1 MSFKK
6 RVIPALIA
14 SAMLVGAPAAHAIK
28 FTGVFIF
35 GDSLSDAGSYR
46 PGVSAVIG
54 ATAAASGSRFTTN
67 PGPVWSELIAQNY
80 GGNPAPSNAGGG
92 IYAQGG
98 SQVVGNA
105 PTSGPTGGRLGPGGT
120 QRPSATQISEYLAKT
135 NGIADPKALYGVWFG
150 ANDYFSQI
158 DRLLSGSVSQA
169 QFQAQLP
176 AAIQSIAA
184 LEVAQIA
191 RLQAAG
197 ARYILAFNLPDLSET
212 IAGAGNAL
220 TPIAAAYTAG
230 FNTSLFVGLK
240 SANIKVIPVDVN
252 ALTKDIRANAAAFG
266 FTNTTGTACNLAV
279 LPNNSSLFCS
289 PATLA
294 SANAPQTFFFA
305 DSVHP
310 TTGAHAI
317 IADFV
322 KSLIDGPNTYSTMTE
337 VPLSSRAAHIRTLDE
352 GLQAG
357 QAAEVGKIV
366 AFAAGDGGKYDISI
380 NSLSPQSNTKNRGGS
395 VGVTMRASDMVVVG
409 AAVGTSTADTN
420 LGPAGRFNLDET
432 ALSLFASAKS
442 DGFYGN
448 FMATSADLKFKN
460 VQRYVKLGI
469 VNRVASS
476 STNGSNVSLS
486 VAAGYDFRF
495 NALSVGPFASYTSQ
509 VVDVNGFTESGA
521 GSADLNIFQQGRRS
535 RVTSVGLRA
544 SAALGNWTPYARV
557 SIDKETTNDERFVSA
572 NPVSVAAGL
581 SYDIPGYR
589 GDSSWVTGTVGIR
602 GKITERV
609 GVSLAYSAVSS
620 KQNVKQDGVTAGVT
634 FGF

>member
-14 SAMLVGAPAAHAIK
+14 SAMVMAAPAAHAVK
-28 FTGVFIF
+28 FSGVFIF

-46 PGVSAVIG
+46 PGVAAVIG

-105 PTSGPTGGRLGPGGT
+105 PTSGPTGPRLGPGGT
-120 QRPSATQISEYLAKT
+120 QRPSATQINEYLAKT
-135 NGIADPKALYGVWFG
+135 NGIADPNALYGVWFG

-176 AAIQSIAA
+176 ANIQAIAA

-212 IAGAGNAL
+212 LAGAGNAL
-220 TPIAAAYTAG
+220 TPVAAAYSAG

-252 ALTKDIRANAAAFG
+252 ALTKDVRANAAAFG
-266 FTNTTGTACNLAV
+266 FTNTTGTACNLG
-279 LPNNSSLFCS
+279 LTNGTSLFCS
-289 PATLA
+289 PAALV
-294 SANAPQTFFFA
+294 SPNAPQTFFFA

-310 TTGAHAI
+310 TTAVHAI

-337 VPLSSRAAHIRTLDE
+337 VPLSSRASHIRTLDE

-357 QAAEVGKIV
+357 QAAEVGKLV

-395 VGVTMRASDMVVVG
+395 VGVTMRASDTFTIG

-420 LGPAGRFNLDET
+420 LGSAGRFNLDET

-442 DGFYGN
+442 DGFYGT
-448 FMATSADLKFKN
+448 FMATSSDLKFKN

-476 STNGSNVSLS
+476 STNGSNVSLT

-509 VVDVNGFTESGA
+509 VVDVNGFTEA
-521 GSADLNIFQQGRRS
+521 GSGSTDLNIFQQGRKS

-557 SIDKETTNDERFVSA
+557 SVDKEMANDERFVSA

-589 GDSSWVTGTVGIR
+589 GDESWVTGTIGIR
-602 GKITERV
+602 GKITERI

-620 KQNVKQDGVTAGVT
+620 KQNVKQDGVTAGVA